1 MAVSF
6 VLTTTVAGQIL
17 ASATFGSLSD
27 CMEMRNKVVEGQ
39 AGVTAVCVPK
49 DVPIAKRR
57 MGPPPIFL
65 KMFDL
70 MQNVIK
76 QAMETEQR
84 RLEMLENKL
93 EREMLKDEHCVMMDR
108 DCMRDE
114 EWSKEYKQYKQEEG

>member
-1 MAVSF
+1 MAINF

-39 AGVTAVCVPK
+39 SLSGVTAVCAPK
-49 DVPIAKRR
+49 DVPTVKQRN
-57 MGPPPIFL
+57 GPPPLFL

-70 MQNVIK
+70 MQSVIEK
-76 QAMETEQR
+76 AMETEQL
-84 RLEMLENKL
+84 RLEMLENKF
-93 EREMLKDEHCVMMDR
+93 EREMLKDEHCIMMDR

-114 EWSKEYKQYKQEEG
+114 EWGNNNKG